1 MYALL
6 YCICFSLSDL
16 LHTVYQALGVR
27 WVAGEK
33 LLCSTGSP
41 VWHSVMMGG
50 RGGDVCII
58 MADLLL
64 LYGRNQHNIVKLP
77 LKKFFN

>member
-1 MYALL
+1 M
-6 YCICFSLSDL
+6 
-16 LHTVYQALGVR
+16 
-27 WVAGEK
+27 AGEN
-33 LLCSTGSP
+33 LLCGTGSP

-50 RGGDVCII
+50 RGGNVCII

-77 LKKFFN
+77 LKNKKKTNNNYVKF